1 MLISNPLTEGTF
13 LSFAM
18 KMYDNPNCSGPE
30 EFDEDLKRIKYVKR
44 LLNKYVEKNELKSR
58 LIVNHTIIMGNVFG
72 PVGSARLLFYRLD
85 ENLMPPM
92 KTVLHFLS
100 VCPKYIPEVDLS
112 KVPVDPKILKLLK
125 EEL

>member
-1 MLISNPLTEGTF
+1 
-13 LSFAM
+13 
-18 KMYDNPNCSGPE
+18 
-30 EFDEDLKRIKYVKR
+30 
-44 LLNKYVEKNELKSR
+44 
-58 LIVNHTIIMGNVFG
+58 MGNVFG
-72 PVGSARLLFYRLD
+72 AVGSARLLFYRLD

-112 KVPVDPKILKLLK
+112 KIPVDPKILKLLK